1 MKLRD
6 RRSFDKPEVM
16 IIPMIDIMFFLLVF
30 FMISTLSMVDLKTI
44 DVNMPKAQHVQTNL
58 AVTYLVTIRKDGS
71 LWLEDKP
78 ISEDD
83 LIERAQAE
91 NKRTERFAVAV
102 RADEDVDYG
111 KLMELLDRFK
121 GAGISRFALAAEGK

>member
-1 MKLRD
+1 M
-6 RRSFDKPEVM
+6 
-16 IIPMIDIMFFLLVF
+16 
-30 FMISTLSMVDLKTI
+30 
-44 DVNMPKAQHVQTNL
+44 
-58 AVTYLVTIRKDGS
+58 TYLVTVRKDGS

-91 NKRTERFAVAV
+91 NERTERFAVAV